1 MVIPFC
7 SQHRM
12 ANMKYSKFQQ
22 LVKGKEKANVDF
34 KTRCDAFL
42 SRRLAPKAE
51 LARDICAMANNGNV
65 ASYILVGVS
74 DDGQSFESV
83 TNVKLTDDRL
93 QSFCKAAIFPP
104 PKIRVHREQWA
115 QASSAHAGKDF
126 VIIQVG
132 PNARQA
138 FCLARDFIAYRE
150 KICFRRNEVWIRRG
164 ATSDLA
170 TPEEIAR
177 LMKGQPPEGK
187 RKPEDNV
194 QYARLPRDKQLEA
207 MLNDFQKCVEEIG
220 GCFCGHRVV
229 IPLRKLRYVWRYVA
243 LRECTQEFAIPS
255 YASYQWQYEHG
266 VLFLVIGT
274 VSKRAFPTYAEVNF
288 REKWGWFTYYSH
300 SSYLLHKRSVP
311 LPVNTKET
319 SLVILTL
326 PNLADTDALRSAF
339 HSLLQF
345 LDTDQDSY
353 SRIRLARDGININL
367 RRWLRQGWL
376 IRTNRFYARG
386 RPKKSDLG
394 KNEIFDRRYG
404 NAVLKRE
411 KTKKLTNMAQTVLDL
426 SAGKLP

>member
-1 MVIPFC
+1 
-7 SQHRM
+7 
-12 ANMKYSKFQQ
+12 MKYSKFQQ

-34 KTRCDAFL
+34 KLRCDAFL

-83 TNVKLTDDRL
+83 SNAKLTDDHL

-104 PKIRVHREQWA
+104 PKIRVHREQWT

-138 FCLARDFIAYRE
+138 FRLATDFIAYRE
-150 KICFRRNEVWIRRG
+150 KMCYRRNEVWIRRG

-177 LMKGQPPEGK
+177 LVKGQPPEGK

-207 MLNDFQKCVEEIG
+207 MLNDFQKCVDEIG
-220 GCFCGHRVV
+220 GCIYGRRVV
-229 IPLRKLRYVWRYVA
+229 IPLRKLRYVWHCSA
-243 LRECTQEFAIPS
+243 LRDCTERFAISS

-266 VLFLVIGT
+266 VLFLVMGT

-288 REKWGWFTYYSH
+288 REKWGWFTYRNLA
-300 SSYLLHKRSVP
+300 SSLVHEPRVP
-311 LPVNTKET
+311 LPVNSKEA
-319 SLVILTL
+319 SLAILTL

-345 LDTDQDSY
+345 LDTDEDSY
-353 SRIRLARDGININL
+353 SRIRLARDGINVNL

-376 IRTNRFYARG
+376 IRTNRSYVGG
-386 RPKKSDLG
+386 RPKKSELG
-394 KNEIFDRRYG
+394 ENEIFDRRYG
-404 NAVLKRE
+404 NTVLRRV
-411 KTKKLTNMAQTVLDL
+411 KTEELTDMAQTVLDL
-426 SAGKLP
+426 SAGRLP